1 MIGPYDILK
10 NNVSDWKQYYFF
22 NLYDYSVKDAPAF
35 DNQSGKR
42 RLKAFVGGLD
52 LQDGRWDTPEHPLF
66 ETILNEHLGDFRN
79 KSAKTVPPEQG
90 MYYQEMMV
98 NLIVYSYSIIQPSF
112 MKTKPNNSCSSVKDK
127 SRNLFGCLF

>member
-1 MIGPYDILK
+1 MSDFLK
-10 NNVSDWKQYYFF
+10 NYFSDMRWKYVLKKFLWLSF
-22 NLYDYSVKDAPAF
+22 KDAPAF

-90 MYYQEMMV
+90 MYY
-98 NLIVYSYSIIQPSF
+98 
-112 MKTKPNNSCSSVKDK
+112 
-127 SRNLFGCLF
+127 

>member
-1 MIGPYDILK
+1 MIF
-10 NNVSDWKQYYFF
+10 WKIMFLIGNSIIFF

-90 MYYQEMMV
+90 MYLYLVGSGVV
-98 NLIVYSYSIIQPSF
+98 NSIIYS
-112 MKTKPNNSCSSVKDK
+112 
-127 SRNLFGCLF
+127 

>member
-1 MIGPYDILK
+1 MIGLYDILK
-10 NNVSDWKQYYFF
+10 NNVSYWKQYYFF
-22 NLYDYSVKDAPAF
+22 NLYDYSVKDSPAF

-79 KSAKTVPPEQG
+79 KSAKTVPPEEG
-90 MYYQEMMV
+90 MQEV
-98 NLIVYSYSIIQPSF
+98 VKLNCVFIAYIPIRYKYFCKNDI
-112 MKTKPNNSCSSVKDK
+112 SS
-127 SRNLFGCLF
+127 